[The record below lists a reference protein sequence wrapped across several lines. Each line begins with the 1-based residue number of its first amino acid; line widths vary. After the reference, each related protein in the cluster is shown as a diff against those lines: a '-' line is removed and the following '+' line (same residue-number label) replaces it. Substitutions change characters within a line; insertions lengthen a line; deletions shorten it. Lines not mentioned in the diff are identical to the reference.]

1 MPRLSKHTLGAYL
14 ASGCDRQLALSLA
27 ADAAPLAGGV
37 TEVGQLGMPPKQG
50 VRPGI
55 QLITKAGRDWE
66 QKKVEDLEATFPV
79 GTVVGHP
86 VMMTN
91 PAGARV
97 LSHYTVQQ
105 LASAL
110 ATAAAGQFLVECQF
124 TIEPTF
130 RREFGATTGVLAT
143 LDFSELRPDI
153 IQVSDATTWPEGDEV
168 IPDGTTAS
176 YDATDHRLRLRII
189 DIKLTAEPSPGYFAE
204 VVYYSIALAGWLK
217 DNNLDSQYLVMT
229 EAAVWPGSHDAA
241 AVTVAQQTAAA
252 NGGGVTMPD
261 LLAALEEDLEAAPF
275 VVFSLWLRD
284 FFGETLPRVVAAMPQ
299 WQTLTWH
306 VDNSCKNCDWVGQQ
320 WLLPN
325 GQPGWHDDQC
335 MPEAAATNHLS
346 RIAFLTK
353 GAAQALRAQN
363 VTDINALATLQP
375 GDGAFNTHQGL
386 RAGRVIVGARAA
398 ALQANT
404 PPQAAPGAGTSAVM
418 PGWADVKIRVSTYFD
433 VGSGITIA
441 FGIDA
446 YQSANPRLG
455 TQANT
460 WRTQIFVVDRKDL
473 SEERD
478 RLLAFLTALEQILAA
493 VQTSSQ
499 QATYQV
505 YVWDQAQY
513 EHLTRVIGRHLDR
526 ILDPN
531 SGVRDLAWLFPPDE
545 VSPNPTLAT
554 RQSPVTIVREAVKSL
569 VGAPIPH
576 YYSLLELAGQY
587 QPSWQ
592 NPAFTINPHPL
603 FHDPLSDQIPSERAH
618 EIWSRLRAR
627 SRPGGGT
634 SRDYQQ
640 VIADLRSNVQ
650 LRHSALRLVTDRLG
664 EDLRGQLRSQAPRI
678 GVGPFAN
685 QTGLA
690 SDSHLWL
697 AHAKLDAELNKV
709 EAYTNRAMGVEE
721 REARFEAARLVGR
734 LTQQQAVAYLGGPDP
749 RLVSG
754 ERRVYEIGPLSRE
767 AKVKDGD
774 MGRCLSPAADPLFL
788 DRSLFTLQ
796 NLPGMPSLQQY
807 QMRWRLDQATEC
819 SVVTFDRANGIIV
832 VDLRY
837 LGFVTALENNG
848 YDLSTD
854 VVLDRVPTD
863 FVTRRIAGALRHI
876 GNPPVAQASASP
888 LAARATGQNRRVRGA
903 RSTPV
908 TSAAEVLWSPGR
920 LAGLPVVRD
929 MTAAYTALSACNG
942 LNPSQQQAWRAA
954 LTRRLT
960 LIWGP
965 PGTGKSHTLRTIV
978 TAACAAAH
986 AAGEPLRV
994 LVAGGTYT
1002 AIDTVVGTSLVDA
1015 ITNALPGVSVGV
1027 HRVRSSLRN
1036 DQPELGVADVP
1047 LAKSD
1052 LDQSAE
1058 DLLDELTAP
1067 TGITV
1072 VSATTHQAYSL
1083 TEAANIHTSGTDE
1096 PGAEL
1101 FDLVIID
1108 EASQVDV
1115 ANATLPLIAAASDAS
1130 FIVCGDDLQMPPIHA
1145 AEPPL
1150 GLEAM
1155 VGSVYGYLAEV
1166 GQVAPSPLETNY
1178 RSNSEIVEFV
1188 RSAGYA
1194 NLAAHSPDLRL
1205 NLLTPVTAAPPADW
1219 PPTLPYDLG
1228 YAALLEPNQP
1238 TTAFVYAEGLASQ
1251 WNEFEAQTTAA
1262 LVRLLY
1268 GRLAD
1273 QLDTEIPPG
1282 ATQPL
1287 PSSTTPYPIDAFF
1300 ATGVGVV
1307 TPHRAQQSLVIARL
1321 IEAFQGVPGASDDL
1335 IRSAVDTVER
1345 YQGQQRDVM
1354 IATMALGDP
1363 DSIADEDEFL
1373 YGLRRFNVMASR
1385 GRAKVIVLA
1394 TQEVAMHMPTEVEV
1408 MRDSG
1413 LLKSYL
1419 GRFCGQQTTMTL
1431 PWLRNGVVE
1440 TQPGFHRWH

>member
-37 TEVGQLGMPPKQG
+37 TEVGELGMPPKQG

-66 QKKVEDLEATFPV
+66 QKKVGDLEATFPAR
-79 GTVVGHP
+79 TVVGHP

-110 ATAAAGQFLVECQF
+110 ATAVAGQFLIECQF

-153 IQVSDATTWPEGDEV
+153 IQVSDATMRPEGNEV
-168 IPDGTTAS
+168 MPDGTTAL

-252 NGGGVTMPD
+252 NGGVVTMPD

-325 GQPGWHDDQC
+325 GQPGWHNDQC

-363 VTDINALATLQP
+363 VIDINALATLQP
-375 GDGAFNTHQGL
+375 GHDAFNTHQGL
-386 RAGRVIVGARAA
+386 RAGRTIVGARAA

-618 EIWSRLRAR
+618 EIWSRLTC
-627 SRPGGGT
+627 P
-634 SRDYQQ
+634 
-640 VIADLRSNVQ
+640 
-650 LRHSALRLVTDRLG
+650 
-664 EDLRGQLRSQAPRI
+664 
-678 GVGPFAN
+678 
-685 QTGLA
+685 
-690 SDSHLWL
+690 
-697 AHAKLDAELNKV
+697 
-709 EAYTNRAMGVEE
+709 
-721 REARFEAARLVGR
+721 
-734 LTQQQAVAYLGGPDP
+734 
-749 RLVSG
+749 
-754 ERRVYEIGPLSRE
+754 
-767 AKVKDGD
+767 
-774 MGRCLSPAADPLFL
+774 
-788 DRSLFTLQ
+788 
-796 NLPGMPSLQQY
+796 
-807 QMRWRLDQATEC
+807 
-819 SVVTFDRANGIIV
+819 
-832 VDLRY
+832 
-837 LGFVTALENNG
+837 
-848 YDLSTD
+848 
-854 VVLDRVPTD
+854 
-863 FVTRRIAGALRHI
+863 
-876 GNPPVAQASASP
+876 
-888 LAARATGQNRRVRGA
+888 
-903 RSTPV
+903 
-908 TSAAEVLWSPGR
+908 
-920 LAGLPVVRD
+920 
-929 MTAAYTALSACNG
+929 
-942 LNPSQQQAWRAA
+942 
-954 LTRRLT
+954 
-960 LIWGP
+960 
-965 PGTGKSHTLRTIV
+965 
-978 TAACAAAH
+978 
-986 AAGEPLRV
+986 
-994 LVAGGTYT
+994 
-1002 AIDTVVGTSLVDA
+1002 
-1015 ITNALPGVSVGV
+1015 
-1027 HRVRSSLRN
+1027 
-1036 DQPELGVADVP
+1036 
-1047 LAKSD
+1047 
-1052 LDQSAE
+1052 
-1058 DLLDELTAP
+1058 
-1067 TGITV
+1067 
-1072 VSATTHQAYSL
+1072 
-1083 TEAANIHTSGTDE
+1083 
-1096 PGAEL
+1096 
-1101 FDLVIID
+1101 
-1108 EASQVDV
+1108 
-1115 ANATLPLIAAASDAS
+1115 
-1130 FIVCGDDLQMPPIHA
+1130 
-1145 AEPPL
+1145 
-1150 GLEAM
+1150 
-1155 VGSVYGYLAEV
+1155 
-1166 GQVAPSPLETNY
+1166 
-1178 RSNSEIVEFV
+1178 
-1188 RSAGYA
+1188 
-1194 NLAAHSPDLRL
+1194 
-1205 NLLTPVTAAPPADW
+1205 
-1219 PPTLPYDLG
+1219 
-1228 YAALLEPNQP
+1228 
-1238 TTAFVYAEGLASQ
+1238 
-1251 WNEFEAQTTAA
+1251 
-1262 LVRLLY
+1262 
-1268 GRLAD
+1268 
-1273 QLDTEIPPG
+1273 
-1282 ATQPL
+1282 
-1287 PSSTTPYPIDAFF
+1287 
-1300 ATGVGVV
+1300 
-1307 TPHRAQQSLVIARL
+1307 
-1321 IEAFQGVPGASDDL
+1321 
-1335 IRSAVDTVER
+1335 
-1345 YQGQQRDVM
+1345 
-1354 IATMALGDP
+1354 
-1363 DSIADEDEFL
+1363 
-1373 YGLRRFNVMASR
+1373 
-1385 GRAKVIVLA
+1385 
-1394 TQEVAMHMPTEVEV
+1394 
-1408 MRDSG
+1408 
-1413 LLKSYL
+1413 
-1419 GRFCGQQTTMTL
+1419 
-1431 PWLRNGVVE
+1431 
-1440 TQPGFHRWH
+1440 